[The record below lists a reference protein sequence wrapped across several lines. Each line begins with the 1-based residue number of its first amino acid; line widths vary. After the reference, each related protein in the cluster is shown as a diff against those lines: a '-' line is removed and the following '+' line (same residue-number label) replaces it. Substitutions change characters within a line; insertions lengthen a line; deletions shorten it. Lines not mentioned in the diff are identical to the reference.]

1 MRVLITGA
9 SGLMG
14 RVVYKNF
21 NDSGHQV
28 LGLAKSRLKNGLK
41 RCDLTEK
48 SSLEPIIQEFKPD
61 VLINTAAERRPDV
74 AEKNRDATLE
84 LNVNVPAN
92 IATLSKTY
100 NFLLIHISTDY
111 VFDGKNPPYNVDDK
125 PNPLNFYGETKYQS
139 EISVQKANPQA
150 IILRV
155 PILYGEVEYPGES
168 AVNIL
173 LESVKNSTK
182 QVEMDHYAIRYPTN
196 VQDVAKVIKEIS
208 EKVIEQKL
216 QISGILHY
224 SANENFTKYQ
234 MCEVF
239 SKLLNLPI
247 DHLKP
252 IDSIPESAA
261 VSRPYDCHL
270 STEKLV
276 NSGIDV
282 SCIKFNDWW
291 KDYLSSKLFI

>member
-1 MRVLITGA
+1 MRILITGA
-9 SGLMG
+9 SGLLG
-14 RVVYKNF
+14 RAVYKYF

-28 LGLAKSRLKNGLK
+28 LGLAKSRLKN
-41 RCDLTEK
+41 
-48 SSLEPIIQEFKPD
+48 
-61 VLINTAAERRPDV
+61 AERRPDV

-92 IATLSKTY
+92 IATFSKTY

-139 EISVQKANPQA
+139 EIAVQKANSQA

-155 PILYGEVEYPGES
+155 PILYGEVEYPDES

-173 LESVKNSTK
+173 LESVKLSF
-182 QVEMDHYAIRYPTN
+182 
-196 VQDVAKVIKEIS
+196 QDVAKVIKEIS
-208 EKVIEQKL
+208 EKVIEQKV

-224 SANENFTKYQ
+224 SGNESFTKYQ
-234 MCEVF
+234 ICEVF
-239 SKLLNLPI
+239 SKLLNIPI

-252 IDSIPESAA
+252 VDSIPTSVA
-261 VSRPYDCHL
+261 VNRPYDCHL
-270 STEKLV
+270 STEKLL

-291 KDYLSSKLFI
+291 KNYLGSKLFI